1 MLPTQESRE
10 TAMRASTFIT
20 GWVVAALLFLIVI
33 AVAVI
38 DEEDGDCLNANRSDC
53 ALASLR

>member
-1 MLPTQESRE
+1 
-10 TAMRASTFIT
+10 MRASTFIT